1 MSKVKQRGS
10 RQARRTF
17 SPEFK
22 LEAVRLMRERRAAGV
37 SVAQVGRELG
47 VRPDML
53 RRWARQVDGG
63 PGASGR
69 AGFPGNGQLP
79 GAEAEMRRLQR
90 ENAVLRQEREFPK
103 KSGGV
108 LRERVAVKYAC
119 IARHRGEFPVRLMCR
134 VLSVSVSGFYAAQ
147 RREPSARAQRD
158 QVLRLRVRAVH
169 RWSRRRYGAPRV
181 HRELVTRGTR
191 VGKKRVARL
200 MREDGLVGRRPRRFV
215 RTTQARA
222 GDPVAP
228 NRLARQFG
236 VDQVPGPN
244 RVWVSDLTY
253 VPTREGWLF
262 LAIVLDLASRRI
274 VGWAMR
280 ETLEEDLALAAL
292 RMALADRRP
301 SPGLLHHSDRGSQY
315 TGGAYQALLAAHGLV
330 ASMSKKGDCWD
341 NAVAESF
348 FATLEVE
355 LLLEADWPT
364 RAAAR
369 QAIFAYLE
377 TWYNRE
383 RRHSSLGYRSPVQY
397 EAEVLNRRVAA

>member
-1 MSKVKQRGS
+1 M
-10 RQARRTF
+10 
-17 SPEFK
+17 
-22 LEAVRLMRERRAAGV
+22 
-37 SVAQVGRELG
+37 
-47 VRPDML
+47 
-53 RRWARQVDGG
+53 
-63 PGASGR
+63 
-69 AGFPGNGQLP
+69 
-79 GAEAEMRRLQR
+79 
-90 ENAVLRQEREFPK
+90 
-103 KSGGV
+103 
-108 LRERVAVKYAC
+108 KYAC
-119 IARHRGEFPVRLMCR
+119 IARHRGEFPLRLMCR
-134 VLSVSVSGFYAAQ
+134 VLGVSVSGFYAALQ
-147 RREPSARAQRD
+147 REASKRAQRD
-158 QVLRLRVRAVH
+158 QVLRLLVRAAH
-169 RWSRRRYGAPRV
+169 RESRCRYGAPRV
-181 HRELVTRGTR
+181 HRELVTQGER

-228 NRLARQFG
+228 NRLDRRFG
-236 VDQVPGPN
+236 VDQVAGPN

-262 LAIVLDLASRRI
+262 LAIVLDLASRRV

-280 ETLEEDLALAAL
+280 DTPQEELPLAAL

-301 SPGLLHHSDRGSQY
+301 RPGLLHHSDRGSQY

-330 ASMSKKGDCWD
+330 ASMSNKGDCWD

-355 LLLEADWPT
+355 LILEADWPT

-369 QAIFAYLE
+369 QAIFEYIE

-383 RRHSSLGYRSPVQY
+383 RRHSSLGYLSPAEY